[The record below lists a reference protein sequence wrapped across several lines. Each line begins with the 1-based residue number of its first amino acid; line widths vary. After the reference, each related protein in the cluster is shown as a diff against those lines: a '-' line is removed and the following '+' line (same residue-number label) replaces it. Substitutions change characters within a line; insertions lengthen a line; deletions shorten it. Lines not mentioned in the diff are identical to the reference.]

1 METPIPIT
9 SLRRVSQ
16 IASGCELTLQLLV
29 RCSDAVFQDDYY
41 PPRASLPLWVGR
53 SGLPGC
59 ELFNHACLYDFPLFG
74 SLLALFFEKQVLNEW
89 LHELIMKEELN
100 IN

>member
-1 METPIPIT
+1 MVETPIPIT
-9 SLRRVSQ
+9 NLRRVSQ

-29 RCSDAVFQDDYY
+29 HCSDAVFQDDYD

-59 ELFNHACLYDFPLFG
+59 DLLITPVYYDFPLFWQVIG
-74 SLLALFFEKQVLNEW
+74 AFSLKSRYMVNGY
-89 LHELIMKEELN
+89 MN
-100 IN
+100 